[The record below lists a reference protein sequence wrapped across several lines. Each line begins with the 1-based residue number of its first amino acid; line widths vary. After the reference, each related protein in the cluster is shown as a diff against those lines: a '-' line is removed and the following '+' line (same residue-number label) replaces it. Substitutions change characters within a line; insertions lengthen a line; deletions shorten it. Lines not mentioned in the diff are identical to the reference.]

1 MSRSGADTRQASA
14 LAVHGVL
21 RRRSYERAL
30 QDAGFSGL
38 PAERKPLAAELAL
51 GALRWHHRH
60 AALLAQLMDR
70 PRFGGRL
77 AALLSVG
84 LYQLAH
90 TRIPHHAAVSACVA
104 AGKVLLPRGQS
115 RVVNAVLRRY
125 LRERFRLE
133 QVADRSLAGRFS
145 HPEWLIGRLRSA
157 WPGQWQSILRAGNRK
172 PPMWLRVNRART
184 DRASYRATLSDTGK
198 RSCCAPPAVPGAL
211 RIDPP
216 RPVDQLPG
224 FSAGAVSVQDA
235 GAQLAV
241 PLLGVGPGMRVLD
254 ACAAPGGKTAQLLE
268 TCRDPGEV
276 VALDVDGGRL
286 RRLEANL
293 ARLGLRATV
302 RRGDARRP
310 EEWFDGAVFDR
321 ILLDAPCSATGVI
334 RRHPDIKHL
343 RVEEDIARFA
353 RLQAK
358 LLNSLWPLLKPG
370 GRLVY
375 SACSVLPEE
384 TSDVIRDFLGE
395 NRGLAREVRDRG
407 GALGG
412 WALPLARHGYQL
424 LPGRHCADG
433 HFNALLIK
441 PLRTC

>member
-1 MSRSGADTRQASA
+1 MSRSGADTRRVSA
-14 LAVHGVL
+14 LTVHGVL

-30 QDAGFSGL
+30 HDAGFSGL
-38 PAERKPLAAELAL
+38 PPERKPLAAELAL

-70 PRFGGRL
+70 PRSTGRL

-84 LYQLAH
+84 LYQLAQ
-90 TRIPHHAAVSACVA
+90 TRIPDHAAVSACVA
-104 AGKVLLPRGQS
+104 AGKALLPRGQS

-125 LRERFRLE
+125 LRERSRLE
-133 QVADRSLAGRFS
+133 QAADQSPAGRFS
-145 HPEWLIGRLRSA
+145 HPDWLIRRLRSA
-157 WPGQWQSILRAGNRK
+157 WPGHWRSILRAGNRK

-184 DRASYRATLSDTGK
+184 GRASFQATLSDTGK
-198 RSCCAPPAVPGAL
+198 WSCCAPPAVPGAL

-216 RPVDQLPG
+216 RPVDQVPG
-224 FSAGAVSVQDA
+224 FSEGTVSVQDA

-241 PLLGVGPGMRVLD
+241 PLLGVKPGMRVLD

-268 TCRDPGEV
+268 ASKDLGEV
-276 VALDVDGGRL
+276 VALDVDGARL

-293 ARLGLRATV
+293 ARQGLNATV
-302 RRGDARRP
+302 RRGSALRP
-310 EEWFDGAVFDR
+310 KPWFDGAAFDR

-353 RLQAK
+353 RLQGQ
-358 LLNSLWPLLKPG
+358 LLRRLWPLLKPG

-384 TSDVIRDFLGE
+384 TSDVIRGFLGE
-395 NRGLAREVRDRG
+395 NRGLAREARDRR

-433 HFNALLIK
+433 HFNALLKK
-441 PLRTC
+441 PLRTR